1 MGNINETPNYTN
13 ILLVGYLVCAFL
25 EIWAELLDNQT
36 ILIFFKP
43 LSLLLFMAL
52 YWVSST
58 KKSPIFFV
66 AISFLMFT
74 RYFIIFNEEKMLFFG
89 ILVYFIHRILMIYYV
104 AKLIKLKDFYPVLIG
119 MIPFLFVF
127 FYILAITSNLSDRN
141 YVGLIVQN
149 ILLAMLAGMILSDYI
164 IKIDKKSFWLLFFGL
179 LSITQYF
186 IVIIE
191 KFYLIELS
199 PVSFRL
205 LAIILMTLVNLT
217 FYKFVIETERRD
229 S

>member
-66 AISFLMFT
+66 AILFFMFK
-74 RYFIIFNEEKMLFFG
+74 RYFIIFK
-89 ILVYFIHRILMIYYV
+89 
-104 AKLIKLKDFYPVLIG
+104 
-119 MIPFLFVF
+119 
-127 FYILAITSNLSDRN
+127 
-141 YVGLIVQN
+141 
-149 ILLAMLAGMILSDYI
+149 
-164 IKIDKKSFWLLFFGL
+164 
-179 LSITQYF
+179 
-186 IVIIE
+186 
-191 KFYLIELS
+191 
-199 PVSFRL
+199 
-205 LAIILMTLVNLT
+205 
-217 FYKFVIETERRD
+217 
-229 S
+229 